1 MRHPVI
7 LLTVLAPFTLGACA
21 AGKPESVAQPPLVL
35 AEQVKDA
42 PRDDACVGLIND
54 AVARDAH
61 GVFRL
66 AGMLNTNTDP
76 KHGHAKRQGPLV
88 PAGSHPADMPRR
100 QLDGTF
106 RALFVNCETRQAYV
120 SKRGAVIDITYWY
133 GPFGL

>member
-7 LLTVLAPFTLGACA
+7 LLAVLPALTLGACA
-21 AGKPESVAQPPLVL
+21 ARQPEPVVLPPLAL
-35 AEQVKDA
+35 AVQDKDT
-42 PRDDACVGLIND
+42 PRDEACTGLIER
-54 AVARDAH
+54 AVARD
-61 GVFRL
+61 GEGGFKL
-66 AGMLNTNTDP
+66 AGMLNTNTHPKPGQSKDP
-76 KHGHAKRQGPLV
+76 LIPI
-88 PAGSHPADMPRR
+88 GSHPANTPSR